1 MPAGGEAEARR
12 FFGDLL
18 GLAELSKPAA
28 LRDRGGCW
36 FALGDRQLHLGVEEP
51 FRPAEK
57 AHVALA
63 SDDLNGVRGR
73 LKAAG
78 CVIPSGR
85 AGGRAGAVLHPGPV
99 RKSTGV
105 HRGERPLSH
114 NSFGH
119 LFRVTTWG
127 ESHGSAIGAVVDGCP
142 PGLRLSEKDIQ
153 PFLDRRR
160 PGQSRFTT
168 QRREPDQVADPVGHL

>member
-78 CVIPSGR
+78 CVI
-85 AGGRAGAVLHPGPV
+85 RAGAPV
-99 RKSTGV
+99 VGR
-105 HRGERPLSH
+105 ERFFTQDP
-114 NSFGH
+114 FGN
-119 LFRVTTWG
+119 
-127 ESHGSAIGAVVDGCP
+127 
-142 PGLRLSEKDIQ
+142 RLEFIAASV
-153 PFLDRRR
+153 R
-160 PGQSRFTT
+160 
-168 QRREPDQVADPVGHL
+168 

>member
-36 FALGDRQLHLGVEEP
+36 FALRDRQLHLGVEEP

-63 SDDLNGVRGR
+63 TGDLASLRGR
-73 LKAAG
+73 LEAAG
-78 CVIPSGR
+78 CVI
-85 AGGRAGAVLHPGPV
+85 
-99 RKSTGV
+99 
-105 HRGERPLSH
+105 
-114 NSFGH
+114 
-119 LFRVTTWG
+119 RVD
-127 ESHGSAIGAVVDGCP
+127 APVDGRERFFTQDP
-142 PGLRLSEKDIQ
+142 FGNRLEFIAA
-153 PFLDRRR
+153 RVR
-160 PGQSRFTT
+160 
-168 QRREPDQVADPVGHL
+168 